1 MAIFDVLFR
10 LTSWVFLIFRVVDVE
25 LGILHLIVQRVVQL
39 SRIILPI
46 IGGPLVEL
54 LDFVELEY
62 FLMVVISCIRLI

>member
-10 LTSWVFLIFRVVDVE
+10 LTSWVFLIFRVVDVK

-39 SRIILPI
+39 RRIILPI
-46 IGGPLVEL
+46 ISGPLVEL